1 MCKAAVNKETRR
13 TKAVIS
19 LVSRLCGIW
28 VDLQAVF
35 GLASGQ
41 TLLYQFILADER
53 SAVAIR
59 LSDTLFKKPFV

>member
-1 MCKAAVNKETRR
+1 MGFGWIYRQF
-13 TKAVIS
+13 
-19 LVSRLCGIW
+19 LVLC
-28 VDLQAVF
+28 
-35 GLASGQ
+35 LASGQ